1 MQHHFNTD
9 IAKQYD
15 YRKFYKD
22 YYGIKFTA
30 EYDIHHIDFNR
41 DNNNI
46 DNLIL
51 LPKKLHA
58 KYHMC
63 INSLGCDKNGIIQLN
78 ILIGLNYDNSYK
90 NKMLK
95 VYIHTLEEI
104 KEWVLYKNKLQ
115 IQKDN
120 RRFNNGSI

>member
-30 EYDIHHIDFNR
+30 EYDIHH
-41 DNNNI
+41 
-46 DNLIL
+46 
-51 LPKKLHA
+51 
-58 KYHMC
+58 
-63 INSLGCDKNGIIQLN
+63 
-78 ILIGLNYDNSYK
+78 IGLNYDNSYK